1 MKMQITTII
10 IIMMIIMMVII
21 ICVIIISFYVEANVV
36 SCGFV
41 SKAESARLTVDT
53 SSGHTVPV
61 VRRSDSVQP
70 RPHSQYLFCTN

>member
-1 MKMQITTII
+1 MKMQITII
-10 IIMMIIMMVII
+10 IMMMIIMMVMI

-61 VRRSDSVQP
+61 VRRSESVQP

>member
-1 MKMQITTII
+1 MKMQITII
-10 IIMMIIMMVII
+10 IIMIIMMVVI

-41 SKAESARLTVDT
+41 SKAESGRPTADT
-53 SSGHTVPV
+53 SSGHTVSV
-61 VRRSDSVQP
+61 VRGSDSVQP